1 MPALL
6 AGGVKRSELEKGKA
20 RVSQERR
27 LLLHQSLVLN
37 PVTLLLASIPPLA
50 DIITALYSWEQE
62 LHRSVNSRLGA
73 CCLLLNLLRHTSS
86 ELKER
91 FYYGQ
96 GINIDPRSLAEHD
109 IVFTTYETVCSD
121 AKRSNTLQATPWY
134 RVVLD
139 EGTLQPSLS
148 NSLPNVILI
157 GAFYMIAHHIRNRT
171 KAFQAIMN
179 LKAEKRWCLTGTPIQ
194 NRLEDIFTL
203 TEFLRFHPVE
213 NRSNTRRWILDPLGS
228 KDVNGLNNLRL
239 LMRTVAL
246 KRSTS
251 SETHCG
257 RSETEEPVELSRA
270 EREKYSSI
278 CAQARKTITRTGKSS
293 SSHTLLSYILQM
305 RQVCSHGLRD
315 QISRPDLIAIR
326 QPQHRQYV
334 CNGCAD
340 VLPSSQLSRSTS
352 NATGRTQY
360 CPECAFEEDASLG
373 PATDSILL
381 KNGVCEGMDTL
392 ASQIDD
398 QVSKYAGNNDVDM
411 ELDDVL
417 QSGAE
422 SSSKID
428 SIMCNIIQLD
438 QKRHSDDKPIKR

>member
-1 MPALL
+1 M
-6 AGGVKRSELEKGKA
+6 
-20 RVSQERR
+20 
-27 LLLHQSLVLN
+27 LLHQSLVLN

-50 DIITALYSWEQE
+50 NIITALYSWEQE
-62 LHRSVNSRLGA
+62 LHRSVNSRLEA
-73 CCLLLNLLRHTSS
+73 CCLLLNLFRHTSS
-86 ELKER
+86 ELKEL

-96 GINIDPRSLAEHD
+96 GTNIDPRSLAEHD

-121 AKRSNTLQATPWY
+121 ANRSNTLQATPWY

-139 EGTLQPSLS
+139 EGILQPSLS
-148 NSLPNVILI
+148 KSLPNVILI

-171 KAFQAIMN
+171 KAFQATMN
-179 LKAEKRWCLTGTPIQ
+179 LKAERRWCLTGTPVQ
-194 NRLEDIFTL
+194 NRLEDLFAL

-278 CAQARKTITRTGKSS
+278 RAQARKTITRTGKSS

-315 QISRPDLIAIR
+315 QISRPDLVAIR

-352 NATGRTQY
+352 NATGGPQY

-373 PATDSILL
+373 PATDSTLL

-392 ASQIDD
+392 VSQIDD
-398 QVSKYAGNNDVDM
+398 QVSQYAGNNDVDM

-428 SIMCNIIQLD
+428 SIMCNLIQLD